1 MTSNW
6 TKDYIPKPDTLKK
19 KAGEKMGNVN
29 LTHFMIAIND
39 LAKAKGYNQTDGWLF
54 WKLLTE
60 LGEYSKAI
68 EEGKDKKEISEE
80 WADVM
85 HLLMQIEFKHGDR
98 DPDLA
103 LQKKIDKNW
112 NTKKKTLD
120 EKTQEIV
127 KK

>member
-1 MTSNW
+1 MV
-6 TKDYIPKPDTLKK
+6 
-19 KAGEKMGNVN
+19 KMN
-29 LTHFMIAIND
+29 LSQFMIAIND
-39 LAKAKGYNQTDGWLF
+39 LAVNKSYNQSDGWLF

-68 EEGKDKKEISEE
+68 EEGKDKKTISEE

-120 EKTQEIV
+120 EKSEKIV
-127 KK
+127 RK